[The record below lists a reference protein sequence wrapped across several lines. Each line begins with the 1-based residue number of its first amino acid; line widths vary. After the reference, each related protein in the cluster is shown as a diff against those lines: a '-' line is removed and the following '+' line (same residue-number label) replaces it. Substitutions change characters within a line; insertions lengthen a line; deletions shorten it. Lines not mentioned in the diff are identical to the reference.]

1 MALAALRLSLR
12 YGCGDLH
19 WFHRLPREDQSTM
32 LALYAFDH
40 PAPAARDGLDALKAA
55 VNKRNRA

>member
-1 MALAALRLSLR
+1 
-12 YGCGDLH
+12 
-19 WFHRLPREDQSTM
+19 M